1 MHSSSAEK
9 RSCVTIQHSV
19 GVDEVGRGRLD
30 INYEEEEMRNVM
42 RKTLVTAGIAVAL
55 VVGPGVGMAN
65 AAPTQLIPP
74 VPEVPVALP
83 ELPLSAPAD
92 LATPL
97 LEGVLGLLAI

>member
-1 MHSSSAEK
+1 
-9 RSCVTIQHSV
+9 
-19 GVDEVGRGRLD
+19 VGRGRLD

-74 VPEVPVALP
+74 IP
-83 ELPLSAPAD
+83 ELPVSAVPELPVSAPTD

-97 LEGVLGLLAI
+97 LEGLRAILAI